1 MKKFFTE
8 VKNVAYIIFTVLNYC
23 FRSYVDFWGFFTKGT
38 KWKKNLKIALP
49 CTSVTGHI
57 ITAHLNLLQ
66 SRKNTLI
73 KMHKIWIFLLVK
85 ARIHFLVILLVD
97 FNKLHTFIWQSE
109 SVLIAGITASSTH
122 IIGTRIRGSKK
133 KEKLKWYIY
142 IYQLHPHVIHFQQES
157 YINNYTD

>member
-1 MKKFFTE
+1 MKKYFTE

-49 CTSVTGHI
+49 CTSVMGHI
-57 ITAHLNLLQ
+57 ITAHLNLFQ

-142 IYQLHPHVIHFQQES
+142 IYINYIHMLFIFRKS
-157 YINNYTD
+157 RI

>member
-1 MKKFFTE
+1 MWRTLFLRSSIIVLGPMLIFGGFLRRAQNEKKT
-8 VKNVAYIIFTVLNYC
+8 
-23 FRSYVDFWGFFTKGT
+23 
-38 KWKKNLKIALP
+38 LKIALP

-142 IYQLHPHVIHFQQES
+142 INYIHMLFIFNKS
-157 YINNYTD
+157 RI

>member
-1 MKKFFTE
+1 M
-8 VKNVAYIIFTVLNYC
+8 
-23 FRSYVDFWGFFTKGT
+23 YVDFWGVFTKGT
-38 KWKKNLKIALP
+38 KWKKTLKIALP

-142 IYQLHPHVIHFQQES
+142 IYINYIHMLFIFNKS
-157 YINNYTD
+157 RI

>member
-142 IYQLHPHVIHFQQES
+142 IYINYIHMLFIFNKS
-157 YINNYTD
+157 RI